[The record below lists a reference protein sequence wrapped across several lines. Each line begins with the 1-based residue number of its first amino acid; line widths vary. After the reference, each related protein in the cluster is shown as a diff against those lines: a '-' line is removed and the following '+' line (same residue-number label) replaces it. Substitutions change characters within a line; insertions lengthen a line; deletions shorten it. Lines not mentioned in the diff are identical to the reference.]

1 MSEPDYYEV
10 LQVHP
15 KASPLIIKKAYR
27 TLLLAGTHPDKGG
40 NSEQTQLL
48 TEAYRVLS
56 DPGLRDAYDRQRNP
70 HATPGPAQIV
80 AICSQCGTYNRVR
93 SETGLLVARCGRCKK
108 PIGKPKLPGVPRNP
122 LPPKAIALVL
132 LAVMIL
138 AGGGFA
144 WWLWQSTRD
153 PLQRAMHLEDRGDA
167 PAAIAAL
174 KPLATPA
181 ALKRLGR
188 LYEDEGMLAE
198 AQATYETLLA
208 KEKTPHA
215 YLLLGSL
222 LLKREN
228 LSSAEIHLKEASRL
242 DPANPTVLT
251 LLADCYVKDERYE
264 EAIGYYRRAM
274 PLEPSNAELPYRLG
288 MLHQIRQDSDQAL
301 GAYRKALSLN
311 PRHRAALIQ
320 LGGLMTERGALSEA
334 LTQFERAAVLGYED
348 ADLHFRI
355 AGLYQR
361 LGDSSGAIR
370 EFDIAYRQAARE
382 PLLRERIAKAMNTL
396 GAQPPRD

>member
-27 TLLLAGTHPDKGG
+27 TLLLAGSHPDQGG

-70 HATPGPAQIV
+70 SATTGPTLIV

-108 PIGKPKLPGVPRNP
+108 PIGKPKLPGKSRKP

-132 LAVMIL
+132 LATMLL

-144 WWLWQSTRD
+144 YWLWQSTRD
-153 PLQRAMHLEDRGDA
+153 PLQRAMHLEDRGDM
-167 PAAIAAL
+167 PAAIAVLESL
-174 KPLATPA
+174 KTPA
-181 ALKRLGR
+181 ALSRLGR
-188 LYEDEGMLAE
+188 LYEDSGRLAE
-198 AQATYETLLA
+198 AQATYEALLA
-208 KEKTPHA
+208 KEPSPQA
-215 YLLLGSL
+215 YLLLGGL
-222 LLKREN
+222 QLKREN
-228 LSSAEIHLKEASRL
+228 LSAAERNLKEATRL
-242 DPANPTVLT
+242 DPANPTALT
-251 LLADCYVKDERYE
+251 LLADAYVKDEQYD
-264 EAIGYYRRAM
+264 EAIAYYRRAM
-274 PLEPSNAELPYRLG
+274 PLDPANAELPYRLG
-288 MLHQIRQDSDQAL
+288 MLHQIRRDPDQAL
-301 GAYRKALSLN
+301 AAYRKALGLN

-320 LGGLMTERGALSEA
+320 LGTLLGERGDHTEA

-355 AGLYQR
+355 AALYQR
-361 LGDSSGAIR
+361 LGATSDAIR
-370 EFDIAYRQAARE
+370 EFDLAYRQAERD
-382 PLLRERIAKAMNTL
+382 PLLRERISKALSAL
-396 GAQPPRD
+396 GARPPQD